1 MFTGIVEDQGR
12 IASLEQREGNLDLWV
27 ESRLT
32 PELKIDQSVA
42 HNGVC
47 LTVVEVKDNQYR
59 VTAVEETLRKTSM
72 KTWKAGDSVNLERA
86 LRVGDRLDGHFVQGH
101 VDTVATCTGVGEADG
116 SWLFHFRFPDSF
128 APLLVEKGSV
138 CLDGVSLTV
147 FGLGRNTF
155 TVTIIP
161 YTFEHTG
168 FGLMK
173 PGQELN
179 IEFDVLGKYFLRM
192 QSLNKPAQ

>member
-1 MFTGIVEDQGR
+1 MFTGIIEGQGIIR
-12 IASLEQREGNLDLWV
+12 ALEHREGNLDLWV
-27 ESRLT
+27 ESSLT

-47 LTVVEVKDNQYR
+47 LTVVEIQGNQYR
-59 VTAVEETLRKTSM
+59 VTAVEETLRKTSLNA
-72 KTWKAGDSVNLERA
+72 WQIGDPVNLERA

-101 VDTVATCTGVGEADG
+101 VDAVATCTGKEEASG
-116 SWLFHFRFPDSF
+116 SWLFHFQFPDQF
-128 APLLVEKGSV
+128 APLMVGKGSI
-138 CLDGVSLTV
+138 CIDGVSLTA
-147 FGLGRNTF
+147 FNLGRSNF

-168 FGLMK
+168 FGEMQ
-173 PGQELN
+173 PGQEVN

-192 QSLNKPAQ
+192 QSLKMAD